1 MMACICLIYMHLLCS
16 KNRAFINHTTS
27 EKPHTTRGQE
37 PCTFLLKRKNH
48 PFLFIFFSEYNS
60 DVDTCGGL
68 ILPRLSKPETYY
80 THGRKHGERA
90 QFGRR
95 PAPLLRLAALLL
107 GAGLEVEH
115 AVLAVPGRA
124 PADAAVQLLPWVV
137 VAHDVP
143 ALDAPDQTNKQST
156 LLGVLAAAPPT
167 SPNTTSPGR
176 NTSRFEDEKIHTS
189 QNSDTTWLWI
199 TQD

>member
-1 MMACICLIYMHLLCS
+1 ML
-16 KNRAFINHTTS
+16 
-27 EKPHTTRGQE
+27 
-37 PCTFLLKRKNH
+37 H
-48 PFLFIFFSEYNS
+48 PWRQGE
-60 DVDTCGGL
+60 
-68 ILPRLSKPETYY
+68 
-80 THGRKHGERA
+80 HGERA

-143 ALDAPDQTNKQST
+143 ALDAPDQRAVHPAGRPRRGATD
-156 LLGVLAAAPPT
+156 LA
-167 SPNTTSPGR
+167 
-176 NTSRFEDEKIHTS
+176 EHDEPWKKHIE
-189 QNSDTTWLWI
+189 I
-199 TQD
+199 RG